1 MRQLAWMHRWSLW
14 MWLLENDGSAPR
26 CQGVPSFYDF
36 LYARLGSAIMTF
48 ERGKEVFH
56 VDPGATYATLQRAV
70 F

>member
-1 MRQLAWMHRWSLW
+1 